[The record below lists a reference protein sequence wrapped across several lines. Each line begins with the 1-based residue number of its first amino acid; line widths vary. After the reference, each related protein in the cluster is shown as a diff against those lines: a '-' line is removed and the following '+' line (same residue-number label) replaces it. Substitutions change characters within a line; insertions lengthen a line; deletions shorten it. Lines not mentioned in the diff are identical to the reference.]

1 MKIRG
6 MGEDGPRILVVDD
19 ELAIRRFLRV
29 SLTAHGYRVLEAASA
44 QEGEEATAAQR
55 PDLIILDLSLPDTDG
70 IEVTRRLREWSAI
83 PIVVLSVRG
92 QDEDKIAA
100 LDAGADDYLT
110 KPFSTGELLARV
122 RVALRHA
129 ARPAEEPVIAT
140 GDLVVDVAHR
150 VVTVSGR
157 EISLTPIEYVLLKT
171 LAVHAGKVLI
181 HRHLMR
187 EVWGPGYDPDTN
199 LLRVNI
205 SKLRHKVEP
214 DPARPQYIL
223 TEPGVG
229 YRLRAAT

>member
-1 MKIRG
+1 

-29 SLTAHGYRVLEAASA
+29 SLTAHGYHVLEAASA
-44 QEGEEATAAQR
+44 REGEEAAATQR
-55 PDLIILDLSLPDTDG
+55 PDLIVLDLSLPDTDG

-110 KPFSTGELLARV
+110 KPFSTGELLARI

-129 ARPAEEPVIAT
+129 ARPADEPVIAT

-171 LAVHAGKVLI
+171 LALHAGKVLI